1 MNSFQTDENNEEIL
15 LSKDSHQVMMQW
27 EKPYMEASIDFLKP
41 KGFITEH
48 DKREDGSFEVK
59 YESYG

>member
-1 MNSFQTDENNEEIL
+1 SF
-15 LSKDSHQVMMQW
+15 
-27 EKPYMEASIDFLKP
+27 ASSSPSSVLYVR
-41 KGFITEH
+41 GFVTEH

>member
-1 MNSFQTDENNEEIL
+1 MFYVCGWQGTIDG
-15 LSKDSHQVMMQW
+15 VM
-27 EKPYMEASIDFLKP
+27 DFLKP
-41 KGFITEH
+41 KGFATEH